1 MARFSFPFVQLAA
14 GLGAVAMVLTGQ
26 WLGAKDAAEPVPDA
40 PARVDPGSVS
50 LEGVARDPGGEFA
63 SRAAAS
69 PIAEPAAM
77 AQDRR
82 PSASGLERLA
92 APAPVRPR
100 LAVIIDDIGHDME
113 AARALMAAGLPVT
126 LAILPYAEHA
136 PQIAA
141 EARAAGVEVFVHLPM
156 EPVGLEDPG
165 PGAITTALSPA
176 QVAARVEAALVR
188 VPGAAGL
195 NNHMGSRA
203 TRDAGVVAALFQAL
217 SGRDLI
223 FVDSLTHPGSLAAGA
238 ARVAGLDVFE
248 RDVFLDAAGA
258 DPDAQIDAAVARAVE
273 TGQAVAIGHPHGDTL
288 RALERL
294 PEKARLAGVDL
305 VVVSALAPQRSEP
318 S

>member
-26 WLGAKDAAEPVPDA
+26 WLGAQDAAEPVPDA
-40 PARVDPGSVS
+40 RARVDLGSATI
-50 LEGVARDPGGEFA
+50 EGVARAPVAEFA
-63 SRAAAS
+63 SQAAAS
-69 PIAEPAAM
+69 PARESAAM
-77 AQDRR
+77 VRDRR

-92 APAPVRPR
+92 SPAPARPR

-113 AARALMAAGLPVT
+113 AARTLTTGQTPVT

-165 PGAITTALSPA
+165 PGAITTALSPV
-176 QVAARVEAALVR
+176 QVAARVEAALAR

-203 TRDAGVVAALFQAL
+203 TRDPGVVAALFQAL

-248 RDVFLDAAGA
+248 RDVFLDAEGA
-258 DPDAQIDAAVARAVE
+258 DPDAQIDAAVARALE
-273 TGQAVAIGHPHGDTL
+273 TGQAVAIGHPYPGTL
-288 RALERL
+288 AALERL
-294 PEKARLAGVDL
+294 PEKARLAGVEL
-305 VVVSALAPQRSEP
+305 VVVSALAPRRSEP

>member
-14 GLGAVAMVLTGQ
+14 GAGAVAMVLTGQ
-26 WLGAKDAAEPVPDA
+26 WLGAQDAVEPVPDT
-40 PARVDPGSVS
+40 PVRVDLGSVTI
-50 LEGVARDPGGEFA
+50 EGETGAPGAEA
-63 SRAAAS
+63 PSPRAAALVR
-69 PIAEPAAM
+69 EPAAE

-82 PSASGLERLA
+82 SPE
-92 APAPVRPR
+92 PAHLQPR
-100 LAVIIDDIGHDME
+100 LAVIIDDIGHDIE
-113 AARALMAAGLPVT
+113 AARVLMRSGLPVT

-141 EARAAGVEVFVHLPM
+141 EARDAGVEVFVHLPM

-165 PGAITTALSPA
+165 PGAITTALPPA
-176 QVAARVEAALVR
+176 QVAARVEAALAR
-188 VPGAAGL
+188 VPGAVGL

-203 TRDAGVVAALFQAL
+203 TRDAGVVASLFQAL

-223 FVDSLTHPGSLAAGA
+223 FVDSLTHPRSLAAAA
-238 ARVAGLDVFE
+238 ARIAGLDVFE

-258 DPDAQIDAAVARAVE
+258 DPDAQIDAAIARALE

-288 RALERL
+288 QALERL
-294 PEKARLAGVDL
+294 PEKARLAGVEL
-305 VVVSALAPQRSEP
+305 VGVSALAPRRSEP